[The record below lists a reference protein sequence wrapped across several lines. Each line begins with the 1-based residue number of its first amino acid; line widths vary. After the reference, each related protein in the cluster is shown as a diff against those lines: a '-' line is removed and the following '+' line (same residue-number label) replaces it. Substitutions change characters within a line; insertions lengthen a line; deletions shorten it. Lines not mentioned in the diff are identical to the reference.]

1 MQRMIDEQSR
11 ELEDMQLEFQNV
23 ANLMTEKQN

>member
-23 ANLMTEKQN
+23 ANLMTEK